1 MDFCSSTL
9 QYCTTNTGFF
19 FHYLW
24 NFVSGSHKLDRLRM
38 KQKQTNRKIWSTIL
52 SHVLWNCR
60 RRVILT
66 AKLKNLYSIASWFDL
81 KNVNTSDILVNFTS
95 FLQFKLDVI
104 FFKKR
109 IWIVAPPLCNF
120 FVKSNFQFL
129 QIKKKDNDP
138 TNQDLKDFE
147 TMQHGR
153 HII

>member
-1 MDFCSSTL
+1 
-9 QYCTTNTGFF
+9 
-19 FHYLW
+19 
-24 NFVSGSHKLDRLRM
+24 M

-109 IWIVAPPLCNF
+109 I
-120 FVKSNFQFL
+120 
-129 QIKKKDNDP
+129 
-138 TNQDLKDFE
+138 
-147 TMQHGR
+147 
-153 HII
+153 